1 MENKILK
8 PAQLLSAT
16 VIDRAR
22 KLGSALLADGM
33 KGLNVPGDGCMD
45 CGINPVDVRM
55 RAVGTAFTLESGNGD
70 NLPIHLAMKLLK
82 EGYVLVI
89 DGKGYADKAY
99 FGDLIARQAQAM
111 GAEAMII
118 DGYVRDR
125 LDLTEMGYPVFA
137 RGYMQ
142 RGPGKKDPG
151 AINCPIVC
159 GGIAVN
165 PGDLVVGDCD
175 GVTVVPREKIGAA
188 LEAAEKKNVYEED
201 RVTTIA
207 KYMDAKANGG
217 ELFNLSPSWV
227 DEQLKELG
235 VTL

>member
-1 MENKILK
+1 MENKIIK
-8 PAQLLSAT
+8 PAPLLPAT
-16 VIDRAR
+16 VIERAK

-45 CGINPVDVRM
+45 CGINPVDIRM
-55 RAVGTAFTLESGNGD
+55 RVVGTAFTLESSDGD
-70 NLPIHLAMKLLK
+70 NLPIHLSMKLLK
-82 EGYVLVI
+82 EGYVLVV
-89 DGKGYADKAY
+89 DGKNYTAKAY

-111 GAEAMII
+111 GAEGIII

-151 AINCPIVC
+151 TINYPIVC
-159 GGIAVN
+159 GGVTVN
-165 PGDLVVGDCD
+165 PGDLVIGDCD
-175 GVTVVPREKIGAA
+175 GVTVVPREKVDAA
-188 LEAAEKKNVYEED
+188 LEAAEKKLAYEEN
-201 RVTTIA
+201 RVSTIA
-207 KYMDAKANGG
+207 KYREAKAKGG
-217 ELFNLSPSWV
+217 ELFNLSPAWV
-227 DEQLKELG
+227 DEQLSELG